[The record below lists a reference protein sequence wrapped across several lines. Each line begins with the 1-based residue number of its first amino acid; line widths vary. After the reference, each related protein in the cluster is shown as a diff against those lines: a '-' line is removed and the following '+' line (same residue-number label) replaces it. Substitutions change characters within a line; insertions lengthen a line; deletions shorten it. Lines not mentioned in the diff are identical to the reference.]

1 MLVDSRSDG
10 GGVVLGPVRTEGG
23 KKAGEDEWGAGV
35 ESIEEVIPWM
45 ARKPKKKL
53 TMGQDPAHEEEQEE
67 VEEEEEDKVEEEDE
81 DEEQY
86 EEAVYE
92 EMMELSP
99 MSSSPESSPPS
110 SPLPPPIRYEPL
122 PSPAPSRDD
131 NVSNKLVRVYADGI
145 YDLFHFGH
153 ARSLEQAKKSYAPS
167 PFCPYFN
174 FVSNRFL

>member
-1 MLVDSRSDG
+1 M
-10 GGVVLGPVRTEGG
+10 VLGPVRTERG
-23 KKAGEDEWGAGV
+23 KKAEEEEDEWGAGV
-35 ESIEEVIPWM
+35 ESIEDVLPWM
-45 ARKPKKKL
+45 ARKPKKKV
-53 TMGQDPAHEEEQEE
+53 TMGQDPAHEEEEE
-67 VEEEEEDKVEEEDE
+67 VEEEEVDKVEEEDE
-81 DEEQY
+81 DEEEY

-167 PFCPYFN
+167 PSCSCFSPP
-174 FVSNRFL
+174 VSNRFL